1 MKDPMTKFYL
11 KYLKVT
17 LNHKL
22 LFRKLTKKILPAVND
37 YISSGGQNK
46 ANHTISSIKI
56 RS

>member
-1 MKDPMTKFYL
+1 MNDPVTKFYL

-17 LNHKL
+17 LCHKIL
-22 LFRKLTKKILPAVND
+22 SCKLTQKILPAAND